1 MNRETIKEIMQSEGI
16 LPQTKF
22 GQNFLCDEKIISD
35 IVSLCE
41 LSRETHVLEVGPG
54 LGSITY
60 PISEQTDNLTCVE
73 IDRGLAGYLKKNIT
87 NAEIVNCD
95 FLKYECKDKPEVVV
109 SNIPYY
115 VMTDIMKKLF
125 GEYSGAR
132 KMVFMVEDEAIAR
145 IDCGPNTKQ
154 YGPLAILCSLYG
166 KYTYEFKV
174 PHTAFVPQPRTTSAV
189 ISFSRTESADI
200 LSEDFVKFLN
210 ACFSMRRKMLKK
222 NLASFKSSD
231 LVNEA
236 LEKTGISENARAE
249 ELRPDEFASLF
260 TQLRSST

>member
-1 MNRETIKEIMQSEGI
+1 MDRDRIKNILQEQGI
-16 LPQTKF
+16 LPQSRF

-60 PISEQTDNLTCVE
+60 PISEQTDHLTCVE
-73 IDRGLAGYLKKNIT
+73 IDRGLAGYLKVNIT

-200 LSEDFVKFLN
+200 LSADFVKFLN

-222 NLASFKSSD
+222 NLASFASSD
-231 LVNEA
+231 SVNEA
-236 LEKTGISENARAE
+236 FGKVGISENARAE